1 MIFASDISKKRL
13 IIGNLAHVF
22 LGLVAL
28 FLSISCSA
36 LASSKEISR
45 VSSPDSVVD
54 AVLVEV
60 NGGATTDFMYFLYIV
75 PKGGKYEKGSQLFVI
90 THDKGLKIFWERSK
104 FLVIEYDEGKILQ
117 FQNYWYSRDVQNLKY
132 VVELRLIPKTGT
144 FSLSE
149 EDRRLKY

>member
-1 MIFASDISKKRL
+1 MRSIFKKR
-13 IIGNLAHVF
+13 IPAFIAYFGF
-22 LGLVAL
+22 LVL

-36 LASSKEISR
+36 FVSSEEISR

-60 NGGATTDFMYFLYIV
+60 NGGATTSTEYYLYIV
-75 PKGGKYEKGSQLFVI
+75 PKGEKYKKGYQSLVI
-90 THDKGLKIFWERSK
+90 DHDKGLKIFWKQDK
-104 FLVIEYDEGKILQ
+104 FLVIEYDEGRILQ
-117 FQNYWYSRDVQNLKY
+117 FRNYWEAREVQNFKY
-132 VVELRLIPKTGT
+132 VVELRLVPKTDT